1 MGFEANQSP
10 AGSAPKRR
18 SIRVLVV
25 DDHALI
31 RDGLAFLIAG
41 QPDMEVVAE
50 AADGRESVEQFLKYL
65 PDVTL
70 MDLRMADMGGTE
82 AIVTIRKKVPDARIV
97 VLTTYS
103 GDAEVVRA
111 LQAGARGYLLKN
123 AVHKE
128 LLETIRAVHAG
139 RKMMS
144 PSVAAELAEHQ
155 GEDTLTPNEIEVL
168 RLIAG
173 GLANKEIGARLQV
186 TEEAVKSRV
195 KSILSKL
202 HANDR
207 THAAMIGLKRGI
219 ISL

>member
-1 MGFEANQSP
+1 MGCETSQNS
-10 AGSAPKRR
+10 AGSALKKP

-25 DDHALI
+25 DDHELL
-31 RDGLAFLIAG
+31 RDGIAVLIAG

-50 AADGRESVEQFLKYL
+50 AEDGREGVEQFLKYL
-65 PDVTL
+65 PDITL

-82 AIVTIRKKVPDARIV
+82 AIVAIRRKVPDARVV

-111 LQAGARGYLLKN
+111 IQAGARGYLLKN
-123 AVHKE
+123 ALHKE

-155 GEDTLTPNEIEVL
+155 GEDALTPREIEVL
-168 RLIAG
+168 QLIAG
-173 GLANKEIGARLQV
+173 GLANKEIAARLQV
-186 TEEAVKSRV
+186 TEETVKSRV

-207 THAAMIGLKRGI
+207 THAAMVGLKRGI

>member
-1 MGFEANQSP
+1 MGFETSQNSG
-10 AGSAPKRR
+10 GSAPKSR

-25 DDHALI
+25 DDHELL
-31 RDGLAFLIAG
+31 RDGNAVLIAG

-50 AADGRESVEQFLKYL
+50 AADGREGVEQFFKHL
-65 PDVTL
+65 PDITL

-82 AIVTIRKKVPDARIV
+82 AIVAIRKKAPDARVV

-103 GDAEVVRA
+103 GDAEVVQA

-123 AVHKE
+123 ALHKE

-139 RKMMS
+139 RKTMS

-155 GEDTLTPNEIEVL
+155 GEDALTAREIEVL
-168 RLIAG
+168 RLIAD
-173 GLANKEIGARLQV
+173 GLANKEIAARLQV
-186 TEEAVKSRV
+186 TEETVKSRV

-207 THAAMIGLKRGI
+207 THAAMVGLKRGI

>member
-1 MGFEANQSP
+1 MGPETSP
-10 AGSAPKRR
+10 NTAGSALQRP

-25 DDHALI
+25 DDHALL
-31 RDGLAFLIAG
+31 RDGIAVLIAG

-50 AADGRESVEQFLKYL
+50 AEDGRAGVEQFLKYL
-65 PDVTL
+65 PDITL

-82 AIVTIRKKVPDARIV
+82 AIVAIRRKVPDARVV

-103 GDAEVVRA
+103 GDVEVVRA
-111 LQAGARGYLLKN
+111 IQAGARGYLLKN
-123 AVHKE
+123 ALHKE

-155 GEDTLTPNEIEVL
+155 GEDALTPREIEVL
-168 RLIAG
+168 QLIAG
-173 GLANKEIGARLQV
+173 GLANKEIAARLQV
-186 TEEAVKSRV
+186 TEETVKSRV

-207 THAAMIGLKRGI
+207 THAAMVGLKRGI